1 LQTITHIDSFSL
13 IIILSSIA
21 IFILG
26 YLSSVFITNIK
37 TNKEI
42 QKYKNTKIQQIDEI
56 CNIKQKQIKQKNKKL
71 KQQLANIKKLKK
83 QLFKKQEDTKDILY
97 KTASLTPKQA
107 KKELFDMLKT
117 EDKNKISSMLLKQF
131 SNMQYNLKQKAN
143 FILANAVSRYAGE
156 FAQDNLT
163 TTIKLQ
169 SQDVKG
175 QIIGKDGRNIN
186 SIRRIMG
193 VDIIIEPVECAI
205 VISSFNLYRRAIAV
219 SSINKLLEHQ
229 SIHPAK
235 IEEVYKRVSQ
245 NYEDNLLIDGQDA
258 LDKMGISSMH
268 PELIKLIGRLKYRA
282 SYGQN
287 ALTHT
292 LEVASL
298 SGLIAEQLGGD
309 IVLARRAGLMHDI
322 GKALTD
328 DATSNDH
335 VKLGAK
341 ICKDYNEPKE
351 CINAIYAHHDYEEA
365 TSIESASV
373 CAADCLSGG
382 RAGARSQSVEAY
394 LKRVKEMEDICNNF
408 DGVSSA
414 YALNGGREVR
424 VIVNANVVNDQ
435 ESKQLSFDIAKEIES
450 KLKYPGDI
458 KVSVLRETRS
468 VSYAK

>member
-1 LQTITHIDSFSL
+1 MQTITHIDSFSL

>member
-1 LQTITHIDSFSL
+1 V
-13 IIILSSIA
+13 

-26 YLSSVFITNIK
+26 YLFSVFITNIK

-42 QKYKNTKIQQIDEI
+42 AKYKKTKMQQIDEI
-56 CNIKQKQIKQKNKKL
+56 CNIKQKSLIQKNKKL
-71 KQQLANIKKLKK
+71 KKELAYIKKLKK
-83 QLFKKQEDTKDILY
+83 QLSKKQKDIKDILH
-97 KTASLTPKQA
+97 KTASLTPNQA
-107 KKELFDMLKT
+107 KKELFDMLKA

-156 FAQDNLT
+156 FTQDNLT

-169 SQDVKG
+169 SQDIKG

-186 SIRRIMG
+186 SMRRIMG

-219 SSINKLLEHQ
+219 STINKLLEHQ

-258 LDKMGISSMH
+258 LDKMGIGSMH

-328 DATSNDH
+328 DATSSDH

-341 ICKDYNEPKE
+341 ICKDFNEPKE
-351 CINAIYAHHDYEEA
+351 CINAIYAHHDYEEP

-394 LKRVKEMEDICNNF
+394 LKRVQEMEDICIKNF
-408 DGVSSA
+408 GVSSA

-424 VIVNANVVNDQ
+424 VIVNADVVNDQ
-435 ESKQLSFDIAKEIES
+435 ESRQLSFEIAKEIEA

-458 KVSVLRETRS
+458 KVSVLREVRS
-468 VSYAK
+468 ISYAK